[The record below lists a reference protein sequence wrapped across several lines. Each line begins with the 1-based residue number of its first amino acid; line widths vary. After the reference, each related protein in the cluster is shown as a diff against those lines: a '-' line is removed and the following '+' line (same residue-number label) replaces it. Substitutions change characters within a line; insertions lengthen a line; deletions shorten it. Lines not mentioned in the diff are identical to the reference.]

1 MKVYKH
7 LSEFNPIKNAV
18 VTTGTFDGVHIGH
31 QKIIHRVKEIAHQ
44 IAGESVIITFHP
56 HPRLVLFPEDNH
68 LKMLNTLPEK
78 IQLLAASGIDH
89 LIIIPFTKEFSR
101 LSSVDFIQQILVDQI
116 GTKKLVIGYDHHFG
130 KNREGSFPQLV
141 AFGEKYHFEVVETPA
156 FELNGT
162 AISSTK
168 IRKAL
173 AVGDTEMAALFL
185 GTPFVLT
192 GKVIHG
198 NKLGRTIG
206 FPTANL
212 AIEQATKI
220 LPEIGVYAVKVKI
233 NDLVYSGVMNVGK
246 KPTVMQTD
254 AISVEVFIFDFSAD
268 IYDQVISVS
277 VYHRLR
283 GEQRFE
289 SVDLLKQQLAKDAT
303 LARTYLAALS

>member
-78 IQLLAASGIDH
+78 IKLLAASGIDH

-130 KNREGSFPQLV
+130 KNREGSFEHLKHYGPSY
-141 AFGEKYHFEVVETPA
+141 GFEVEEIPKQDV
-156 FELNGT
+156 NDIGV
-162 AISSTK
+162 SSTK
-168 IRKAL
+168 IRTAL
-173 AVGDTEMAALFL
+173 AQHQIEIANQYLGYPYAMEGIVVKGDQ
-185 GTPFVLT
+185 
-192 GKVIHG
+192 I
-198 NKLGRTIG
+198 GRSIG
-206 FPTANL
+206 FPTANIQIQESHKL
-212 AIEQATKI
+212 IPADGI
-220 LPEIGVYAVKVKI
+220 YAVHIQWQSQTYKGMLYI
-233 NDLVYSGVMNVGK
+233 GDR
-246 KPTVMQTD
+246 PTVQGSKKV
-254 AISVEVFIFDFSAD
+254 IEVNIFDFD
-268 IYDQVISVS
+268 KEIYDEQIQVKLIQ
-277 VYHRLR
+277 YIR
-283 GEQRFE
+283 GDQKFD
-289 SVDLLKQQLAKDAT
+289 SLDALKLSIQQDEINCRK
-303 LARTYLAALS
+303 ALS